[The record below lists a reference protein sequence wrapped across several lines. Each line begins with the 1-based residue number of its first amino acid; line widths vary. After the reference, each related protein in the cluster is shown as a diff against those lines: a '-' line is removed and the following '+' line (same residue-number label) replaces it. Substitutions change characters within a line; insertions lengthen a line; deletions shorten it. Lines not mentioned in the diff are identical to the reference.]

1 MEAETTV
8 LDHCCQEMFPIID
21 ITPSL
26 GKAVGLPV
34 GVPSMKMSVHED
46 NDGTLILARTLSP
59 KCMPRSK
66 YYATKTIWFL
76 EEINKKKVALLK
88 IATTEHLGDLFN
100 KFIPRATFE
109 YLRNKIMVWSLS
121 PFY

>member
-66 YYATKTIWFL
+66 YYATKTIWFRD
-76 EEINKKKVALLK
+76 EINKSKIALLK
-88 IATTEHLGDLFN
+88 IATVQQVGYLFT
-100 KFIPRATFE
+100 KGLPRATFK
-109 YLRNKIMVWSLS
+109 YLQNKVMGWKLS
-121 PFY
+121 PFS